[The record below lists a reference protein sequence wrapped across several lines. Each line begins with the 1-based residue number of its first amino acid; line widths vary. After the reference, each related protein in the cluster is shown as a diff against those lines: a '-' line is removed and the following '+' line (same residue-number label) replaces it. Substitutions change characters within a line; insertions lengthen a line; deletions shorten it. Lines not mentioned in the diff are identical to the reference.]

1 MSDEPP
7 DATIVEVL
15 RREAFEEVGRMA
27 FMAEDYAQKLFDAT
41 ERRDL
46 MAVAVRLQQLRF
58 CAMAMIQTF
67 NHFLRGK
74 PHGQDVAGNAG
85 PSKPDRE
92 DQRSGDGVA

>member
-1 MSDEPP
+1 MEDEP

-15 RREAFEEVGRMA
+15 RRDAFEEIGRVA

-41 ERRDL
+41 ERHDL
-46 MAVAVRLQQLRF
+46 MASAVRLQQLRF
-58 CAMAMIQTF
+58 CTMAMIQTF
-67 NHFLRGK
+67 NHFLREK

-85 PSKPDRE
+85 PSHANRE